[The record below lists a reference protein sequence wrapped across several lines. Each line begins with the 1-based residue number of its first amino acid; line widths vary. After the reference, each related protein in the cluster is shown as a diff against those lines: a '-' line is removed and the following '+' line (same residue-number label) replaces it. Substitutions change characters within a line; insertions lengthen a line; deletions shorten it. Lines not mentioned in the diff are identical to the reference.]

1 MIGNT
6 KITIIYKIILFA
18 FIILLAENSY
28 SFAQVPK
35 GLKLLNEYVI
45 PFNQQF
51 KNTTIGGL
59 SAIDY
64 DKKNNTFYFI
74 SDDRSEVNPARAYK
88 ANISISSKGIDTVI
102 FTDVITFHQF
112 DNSTYPNSKKDA
124 AHTPDP
130 ESIRYNPYTNQL
142 IWSSEGERIVKKTDT
157 ILENPAITIADI
169 NGISLDSFQIPA
181 QLNMHSTSDGPR
193 QNGVLEGLTFTPD
206 FKTLY
211 ASVEEPLYQDGNKA
225 CLDSSQK
232 TYCRFIKYDVAT
244 KKSVAQYA
252 YPLDAVAYK
261 PNPEGSF
268 MINGISE
275 IMWVSD
281 NQFIVIERSYSTGR
295 LFCTIKLYL
304 TDISKADDINNVYSL
319 NQHPAV
325 KPATKKLLLNMDFL
339 NSYIDNMEGI
349 TFGPLLPNGHR
360 TLLVVS
366 DNNFLPLQKT
376 QLMMF
381 EVE

>member
-1 MIGNT
+1 MISEI
-6 KITIIYKIILFA
+6 KITVIKKIIFVYLF
-18 FIILLAENSY
+18 ISIYLVH
-28 SFAQVPK
+28 SFAQTPK

-45 PFNQQF
+45 PFNQSF

-59 SAIDY
+59 SAIDF
-64 DKKNNTFYFI
+64 DKKNNVYYFI
-74 SDDRSEVNPARAYK
+74 SDDRSDVNPARAYK
-88 ANISISSKGIDTVI
+88 ANITISSRGIDTII

-112 DNSTYPNSKKDA
+112 DNTTYPNSKTDP

-130 ESIRYNPYTNQL
+130 ESIRYNPITNQL

-157 ILENPAITIADI
+157 VLENPAITIANI
-169 NGISLDSFQIPA
+169 NGKAVDSFPMPE
-181 QLNMHSTSDGPR
+181 QLYMHSTPDGPR

-206 FKTLY
+206 YKTLY

-225 CLDSSQK
+225 GLDTTQK
-232 TYCRFIKYDVAT
+232 TYCRFIKYNVADKT
-244 KKSVAQYA
+244 PIAQYA

-261 PNPEGSF
+261 PNPAGSF

-275 IMWVSD
+275 IMWVAD
-281 NQFIVIERSYSTGR
+281 NQFIVMERSYSTGR
-295 LFCTIKLYL
+295 LSCTVKLY
-304 TDISKADDINNVYSL
+304 IADVSNADNINNIYSL
-319 NQHPAV
+319 KQHPEV
-325 KPATKKLLLNMDFL
+325 KPATKKLLLNMDSL
-339 NSYIDNMEGI
+339 NRYIDNIEGI

-366 DNNFLPLQKT
+366 DNNFLLFQKT
-376 QLMMF
+376 QVMVF